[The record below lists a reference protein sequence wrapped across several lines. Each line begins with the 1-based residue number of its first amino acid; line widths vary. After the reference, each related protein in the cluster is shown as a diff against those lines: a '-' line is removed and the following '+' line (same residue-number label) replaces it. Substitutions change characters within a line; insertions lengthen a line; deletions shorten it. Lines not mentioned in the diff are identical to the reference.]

1 MLLRQLQEFDLQIQ
15 AINSRAEEM
24 REDLEELNQ
33 LHDGLN
39 DSLLTQKKQLSDTR
53 AMMKE
58 KEDLLANNE
67 ERHNLSKSRLNQVS
81 NTREYNALEKEM
93 ETIRKMNGLY
103 EEERESLR
111 EAIEGSE
118 ADVADKQGKVAH
130 LKSQID
136 EALSIM
142 EHEAATAGA
151 KTNKLSAA
159 RLTVR
164 NQIEKT
170 LVRRYEFI
178 AGRRPGK
185 AVVSAHQGM
194 CTGCNM
200 MLPPQLYNELQLD
213 LKILQC
219 TNCQRIL
226 FYESEEDRARNKA
239 G

>member
-24 REDLEELNQ
+24 REDLDELNQ

-39 DSLLTQKKQLSDTR
+39 DSLLTQKKQLDDTR

-58 KEDLLANNE
+58 KEDLLASNE

-93 ETIRKMNGLY
+93 ETIRKMNGLL

-118 ADVADKQGKVAH
+118 SDVTDKESKVAN
-130 LKSQID
+130 LKAQID
-136 EALSIM
+136 EAVSIM
-142 EHEAATAGA
+142 ESEAASAGDKTA
-151 KTNKLSAA
+151 KLSAE
-159 RLTVR
+159 RLGVR
-164 NQIEKT
+164 SQIEKT

-178 AGRRPGK
+178 AGRRPGR
-185 AVVSAHQGM
+185 AVRSAARRD
-194 CTGCNM
+194 CIRTSASRSSSATRPSC
-200 MLPPQLYNELQLD
+200 LLDPLFPQP
-213 LKILQC
+213 
-219 TNCQRIL
+219 
-226 FYESEEDRARNKA
+226 AP
-239 G
+239 

>member
-1 MLLRQLQEFDLQIQ
+1 MLLRDLQEFDLQIQ

-39 DSLLTQKKQLSDTR
+39 DSLLTQKKQLDDTR

-58 KEDLLANNE
+58 KEDLLASNE
-67 ERHNLSKSRLNQVS
+67 DRHNLSKSRLNQVS

-93 ETIRKMNGLY
+93 ETLRKMNATL

-118 ADVADKQGKVAH
+118 ADVADKAAKVAN
-130 LKSQID
+130 LKAQID
-136 EALSIM
+136 EAVSIM
-142 EHEAATAGA
+142 EEEAASAGA
-151 KTNKLSAA
+151 KTAKLTAE

-164 NQIEKT
+164 NQIDKL
-170 LVRRYEFI
+170 LVRKYEFI
-178 AGRRPGK
+178 AGRRPGR
-185 AVVSAHQGM
+185 AVVVAQQGM
-194 CTGCNM
+194 CSGCNM

-213 LKILQC
+213 QKILQC

-226 FYESEEDRARNKA
+226 FYETEEERARKS